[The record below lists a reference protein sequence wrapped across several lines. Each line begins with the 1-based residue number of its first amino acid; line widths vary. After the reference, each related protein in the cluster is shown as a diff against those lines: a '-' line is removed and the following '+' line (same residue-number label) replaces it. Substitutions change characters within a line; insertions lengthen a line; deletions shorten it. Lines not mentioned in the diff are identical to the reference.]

1 MILHKPGTSLLAF
14 YTSAALW
21 NLCMGMLQVLL
32 PLYALSLG
40 FSILKISSIVAL
52 PVLAEIVIR
61 LLSSAF
67 SDRFGERRII
77 QGCYLLMVMSGLMLL
92 TAKSYGEL
100 LLAQTVAYFSRS
112 TFWIS
117 VQSLASQLPGSS
129 LGKRLGQLLAYN
141 YAGNLLGLSLGGV
154 LAALFGYPHSF
165 LVLTALAITC
175 SLLGLALPQVEPKPS
190 GRTVW
195 EITQGI
201 GRFLRYRQI
210 WLAISVSYAAA
221 LPPSLTQSIYPLYL
235 AYLNYAEQWIGVTVS
250 FRALGPI
257 LTGLMLGSL
266 ITPARQ
272 IGIYAVGMAGLGV
285 CLVSSGLTEQAFFIA
300 LSIAGLG
307 AAGGVMDLLYQVQA
321 SEFSRAGDR
330 SVTMASMGLGWNL
343 SPFVTPILLGW
354 LAEVQGFQFAF
365 LAAGA
370 VFLLI
375 AAGTRLW
382 HRLLTP

>member
-14 YTSAALW
+14 YISAALW

-77 QGCYLLMVMSGLMLL
+77 QACYLMMMMSGLLLL
-92 TAKSYGEL
+92 TAESYGGL
-100 LLAQTVAYFSRS
+100 LLAQAVAYFSRS

-129 LGKRLGQLLAYN
+129 LGKRLGQLLACN
-141 YAGNLLGLSLGGV
+141 YAGNLIGLSLGGIV
-154 LAALFGYPHSF
+154 AALLGYPGSF
-165 LVLTALAITC
+165 LLLIALALTC
-175 SLLGLALPQVEPKPS
+175 SLLGLALPHVEPKPS

-195 EITQGI
+195 GITHGI
-201 GRFLRYRQI
+201 GRFLHYRHI

-235 AYLNYAEQWIGVTVS
+235 AYLNYAEQWIGVTIS

-257 LTGLMLGSL
+257 LTGLMFGSFV
-266 ITPARQ
+266 TPARQ
-272 IGIYAVGMAGLGV
+272 IGIYATGMAVLGV
-285 CLVSSGLTEQAFFIA
+285 SLVSSGLAEQPFFLVLCIA
-300 LSIAGLG
+300 ALG
-307 AAGGVMDLLYQVQA
+307 AAGGIMDLLYQVQA
-321 SEFSRAGDR
+321 SEFSGAGDR
-330 SVTMASMGLGWNL
+330 TVTMASMGLGWNL
-343 SPFVTPILLGW
+343 SPFLTPILLGW

-365 LAAGA
+365 LAAGLF
-370 VFLLI
+370 FLLI
-375 AAGTRLW
+375 AVGTRLW
-382 HRLLTP
+382 HRLLAP